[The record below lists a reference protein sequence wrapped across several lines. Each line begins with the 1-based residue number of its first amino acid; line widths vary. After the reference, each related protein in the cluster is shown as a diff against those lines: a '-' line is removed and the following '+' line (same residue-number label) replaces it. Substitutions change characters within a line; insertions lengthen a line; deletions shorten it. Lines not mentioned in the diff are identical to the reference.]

1 MGEVE
6 MRLESACP
14 PVLLTEYCFPGL
26 CIKGLQLNPRSTRY
40 VILRYRVSKSWAQL
54 SDFTFTFQFHA
65 LEKEM
70 ATHSSILA

>member
-1 MGEVE
+1 MGKVE

-40 VILRYRVSKSWAQL
+40 RMCMKKNSCEPSKAWRIERHHVH
-54 SDFTFTFQFHA
+54 FTVGD
-65 LEKEM
+65 
-70 ATHSSILA
+70 